1 MKFRK
6 DVLKVG
12 ESKDIHVA
20 ISQKGIEISRKGE
33 PISGLVPELVELDF
47 RCGVNRKD
55 FRIIVERQQNIRG
68 RHYKV
73 TQVLKVEN
81 LSKSK
86 AASKHKAKNLD
97 ISVEE
102 IEGIST
108 FQCPH
113 CRGGKSAFLQCG
125 CGGLSCGG
133 GIRSEGNKNYHV
145 CPWCGSLGVIEGHIK
160 TLSGERSPLR
170 ETLTARDINKQ
181 ALKTTN
187 YSSKTLPPGSKQ
199 QTLPPGDKR
208 IAKR

>member
-6 DVLKVG
+6 DVQKVG

-55 FRIIVERQQNIRG
+55 FRIIVEKQQNIRG

-81 LSKSK
+81 LPKSK
-86 AASKHKAKNLD
+86 TASNHKAKNLD
-97 ISVEE
+97 INVEE

-113 CRGGKSAFLQCG
+113 CRGGKSAVLQCG

-133 GIRSEGNKNYHV
+133 GIRSEGNKEYHE
-145 CPWCGSLGVIEGHIK
+145 CPWCGSIGVIEDHIK

-170 ETLTARDINKQ
+170 ETLTVRDTSKQ
-181 ALKTTN
+181 ALKITD
-187 YSSKTLPPGSKQ
+187 YSAKMLRS
-199 QTLPPGDKR
+199 GDKK
-208 IAKR
+208 ITKS

>member
-6 DVLKVG
+6 DVQKVG

-20 ISQKGIEISRKGE
+20 ISQKGIEISRKGK

-47 RCGVNRKD
+47 RCGINHKD
-55 FRIIVERQQNIRG
+55 FRIIVEKQQNSRG

-81 LSKSK
+81 LPKSMP
-86 AASKHKAKNLD
+86 ASKYKAKNLD
-97 ISVEE
+97 INVEE

-113 CRGGKSAFLQCG
+113 CRGGKSAVIQCG

-133 GIRSEGNKNYHV
+133 GIRSEGNKEYHE
-145 CPWCGSLGVIEGHIK
+145 CPWCGSVGVIEGHIK

-170 ETLTARDINKQ
+170 ETLTVRDISKQ
-181 ALKTTN
+181 ALKITD
-187 YSSKTLPPGSKQ
+187 YSAKMLGS
-199 QTLPPGDKR
+199 GDKK
-208 IAKR
+208 ITKS

>member
-6 DVLKVG
+6 DVQKVG

-20 ISQKGIEISRKGE
+20 ISQKGIEISRKGK

-47 RCGVNRKD
+47 RCGINHKD
-55 FRIIVERQQNIRG
+55 FRIIVEKQQNSRG

-81 LSKSK
+81 LPKSMP
-86 AASKHKAKNLD
+86 ASKYKAKNLD
-97 ISVEE
+97 INVEE

-113 CRGGKSAFLQCG
+113 CRGGKSAVIQCG

-133 GIRSEGNKNYHV
+133 GRRSEGNKEYHE
-145 CPWCGSLGVIEGHIK
+145 CPWCGSVGVIEGHIK

-170 ETLTARDINKQ
+170 ETLTVRDISKQ
-181 ALKTTN
+181 ALKITD
-187 YSSKTLPPGSKQ
+187 YSAKMLGS
-199 QTLPPGDKR
+199 GDKK
-208 IAKR
+208 ITKS

>member
-6 DVLKVG
+6 DVQKVG

-20 ISQKGIEISRKGE
+20 ISQKGIEISRKGK

-47 RCGVNRKD
+47 RCGVNHKG
-55 FRIIVERQQNIRG
+55 FRIIIEGQQNIRG

-73 TQVLKVEN
+73 TQVLKLEN

-86 AASKHKAKNLD
+86 AASTYKAKNLN
-97 ISVEE
+97 INVEE

-113 CRGGKSAFLQCG
+113 CKGGKSAVIKCG
-125 CGGLSCGG
+125 CGGLSYGG
-133 GIRSEGNKNYHV
+133 GIRSEGSKEYHE
-145 CPWCGSLGVIEGHIK
+145 CPWCGSVGVIEGHIE
-160 TLSGERSPLR
+160 TLSGERAPLR
-170 ETLTARDINKQ
+170 ETLTVSDTSKQ
-181 ALKTTN
+181 AIRTTS
-187 YSSKTLPPGSKQ
+187 YSVKTLPPSSKQ
-199 QTLPPGDKR
+199 QMLPPGDKR

>member
-6 DVLKVG
+6 DVQKVG

-86 AASKHKAKNLD
+86 TASKYKAKNLD
-97 ISVEE
+97 INVEE

-113 CRGGKSAFLQCG
+113 CRGGKSAVLQCG

-133 GIRSEGNKNYHV
+133 GIRSEGNKEYHE
-145 CPWCGSLGVIEGHIK
+145 CPWCGSVGVIEGHIK

-170 ETLTARDINKQ
+170 ETLAVRDTSKQ
-181 ALKTTN
+181 ALKTTS
-187 YSSKTLPPGSKQ
+187 YSVKTLPPGSKQ
-199 QTLPPGDKR
+199 QMLPSGDKR

>member
-6 DVLKVG
+6 DVQRVG

-20 ISQKGIEISRKGE
+20 VSQKGIEISRKGK

-55 FRIIVERQQNIRG
+55 FRIIVEKQQNIRG
-68 RHYKV
+68 HHYKV

-81 LSKSK
+81 LPKSK
-86 AASKHKAKNLD
+86 TASKYKAKNLD
-97 ISVEE
+97 INVQE
-102 IEGIST
+102 IEGILT

-113 CRGGKSAFLQCG
+113 CRGGKSAVIKCG

-133 GIRSEGNKNYHV
+133 GIRSEGSKEYHE
-145 CPWCGSLGVIEGHIK
+145 CPWCGSVGVIEGHIE
-160 TLSGERSPLR
+160 TLSGERAPLR
-170 ETLTARDINKQ
+170 ETLTASDISKQ
-181 ALKTTN
+181 AIRTTD
-187 YSSKTLPPGSKQ
+187 YSAKTLPPSSKQ
-199 QTLPPGDKR
+199 QMLPPGDKK

>member
-6 DVLKVG
+6 DVQKVG

-20 ISQKGIEISRKGE
+20 ISQKGIEISRKGK

-47 RCGVNRKD
+47 RCGVNHKG
-55 FRIIVERQQNIRG
+55 FRIIIEGQQNIRG

-73 TQVLKVEN
+73 IQVLKVEN

-86 AASKHKAKNLD
+86 AASTYKAKNLD
-97 ISVEE
+97 INVEE

-113 CRGGKSAFLQCG
+113 CKGGKSAVIKCG

-133 GIRSEGNKNYHV
+133 GIRNEGGKEYHD
-145 CPWCGSLGVIEGHIK
+145 CPWCGSVGVIEGHIE

-170 ETLTARDINKQ
+170 ETLTVRDISKQ
-181 ALKTTN
+181 ALKITDH
-187 YSSKTLPPGSKQ
+187 SVKTLPPGGKQ
-199 QTLPPGDKR
+199 VQNR
-208 IAKR
+208 

>member
-6 DVLKVG
+6 DVQKVG

-86 AASKHKAKNLD
+86 AASKYKAKNLD

-113 CRGGKSAFLQCG
+113 CRGGKSAVLQCG

-133 GIRSEGNKNYHV
+133 GIRSEGNKEYHE
-145 CPWCGSLGVIEGHIK
+145 CPWCGSVGVIEGHIK

-170 ETLTARDINKQ
+170 ETLAVRDTSKQ
-181 ALKTTN
+181 ALKTTS
-187 YSSKTLPPGSKQ
+187 YSVKTLPSGSKQ
-199 QTLPPGDKR
+199 QMLPSGDKR